1 MTPPLASIILLTYK
15 QEAFVEEAL
24 RSLLGQDWPNFEII
38 ISDDA
43 SPDGTLPQAVAIVV
57 TMLGL
62 GIAAVLLD
70 PKREQ
75 RSAHPPLLRN

>member
-1 MTPPLASIILLTYK
+1 MRQKIYTTIAVLWCTVFPARMPLL
-15 QEAFVEEAL
+15 EVVV
-24 RSLLGQDWPNFEII
+24 
-38 ISDDA
+38 A

-70 PKREQ
+70 PKKTIY
-75 RSAHPPLLRN
+75 PLILPSCGTENRVQNFG